1 MKKKWQDGGTENRG
15 ELQLSQEQAVN
26 LKQCRNRAY
35 SKVEL
40 AKDSH
45 VIKDVN
51 RHKMIKV
58 LSNTIPLGVPK
69 EAIALECLA
78 LPILVKGVAGGL
90 PNLNSHWYD
99 TQVKRPFKISKG

>member
-1 MKKKWQDGGTENRG
+1 MDGRYNWKKWQDGGTENRG

-45 VIKDVN
+45 IIKDSTAN
-51 RHKMIKV
+51 M
-58 LSNTIPLGVPK
+58 LCL
-69 EAIALECLA
+69 LEY
-78 LPILVKGVAGGL
+78 
-90 PNLNSHWYD
+90 HM
-99 TQVKRPFKISKG
+99 KI